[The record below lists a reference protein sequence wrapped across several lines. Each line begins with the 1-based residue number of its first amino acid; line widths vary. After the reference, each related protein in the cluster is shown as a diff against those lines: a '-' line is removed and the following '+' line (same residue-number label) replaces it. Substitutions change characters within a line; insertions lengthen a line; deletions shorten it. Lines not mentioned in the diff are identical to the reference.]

1 MTDSNITLVKANH
14 IATLT
19 IDKPPVNSMSVDLAR
34 ELADALESI
43 DEDTETRAIVLRSKG
58 KAFCAGAD
66 LSKRADEIGI
76 QSKADEPAGNPLYDE
91 AVRLYSTKKPI
102 VAAIHG
108 AAVGAG
114 LGLALVADF
123 RIACPSARFVANF
136 SKLGFHPGFG
146 LTHTLPRLIGRQ
158 RAALMFLTSRRIK
171 GDEAVEWGLADE
183 VVYDDLVQ
191 DRAQELAAE
200 IAENA
205 PLALMSTRATL
216 RQDLA
221 EAVRNATNHE
231 FTEQQWL
238 MKTDDFAEGVR
249 SVAERRPGKFKGA

>member
-1 MTDSNITLVKANH
+1 MTDSALTLIKANH

-19 IDKPPVNSMSVDLAR
+19 IDRPPHNSMSVDLAK
-34 ELADALESI
+34 ELADTLESI
-43 DEDTETRAIVLRSKG
+43 DKDDDVRAIVLNAKG
-58 KAFCAGAD
+58 KSFCAGAD
-66 LSKRADEIGI
+66 LSRRAEEIGI
-76 QSKADEPAGNPLYDE
+76 QSKTDEPKGNPLYDQ
-91 AVRLYSTKKPI
+91 AVRLHSTKKPI

-123 RIACPSARFVANF
+123 RVACPSARFAANF
-136 SKLGFHPGFG
+136 TKLGFHPGFG

-158 RAALMFLTSRRIK
+158 RAAMMFLTSRRIK
-171 GDEAVEWGLADE
+171 GDDAVEWGLADE

-191 DRAQELAAE
+191 DRAHELANE

-205 PLALMSTRATL
+205 PLAIVSTRATL
-216 RQDLA
+216 RAGLA
-221 EAVRNATNHE
+221 EAVREATNHE

-238 MKTDDFAEGVR
+238 MKTDDFAEGVK
-249 SVAERRPGKFKGA
+249 SVAERRPGNFHGR